1 MKPLRYS
8 APDDPNAFDWQE
20 TDEDPSE
27 PPTEDLLLENPFCIT
42 LPAEIILEIVRFA
55 ASDGLWTSMFDKER
69 TRWLQDLT
77 TLAKDWR
84 AAAQR
89 VLYSQVILHLLAP
102 DDLCETK
109 QIANLQYLEQH
120 PELAQYV
127 QMFYILSTKLDP
139 EKICRIPAVF
149 PNITFI
155 HLALPVWSVRMQPE
169 HITRMLASIPFIRSL
184 VLEYGDELD
193 YPPSAVPDFPPIGL
207 ASVKLI
213 GTGARLAHLVV
224 ALANSASASTLR
236 KLELGIHSANGKALK
251 AVVLW
256 TGAFEELRIL
266 RINLGGGQQYYNELI
281 DQGKLD
287 SMLVGRTPDHVK

>member
-1 MKPLRYS
+1 MEPSRYV
-8 APDDPNAFDWQE
+8 APVDPNAHDWWE
-20 TDEDPSE
+20 TDEDISE

-55 ASDGLWTSMFDKER
+55 ASDGLWTSIFVKER

-89 VLYSQVILHLLAP
+89 VLYSQVILHRLAHN
-102 DDLCETK
+102 DLSEAK
-109 QIANLQYLEQH
+109 QIAHLQYLEHH

-127 QMFYILSTKLDP
+127 QILDIMSSNLDP
-139 EKICRIPAVF
+139 EQVCRIPAVF
-149 PNITFI
+149 PNITFV
-155 HLALPVWSVRMQPE
+155 HLALPGWSVRMQPE
-169 HITRMLASIPFIRSL
+169 HITRMLASIPFIQSL
-184 VLEYGDELD
+184 VLEYGEQVD
-193 YPPSAVPDFPPIGL
+193 YPPSAAPDFPPIGL

-213 GTGARLAHLVV
+213 GSCARLAHLVV
-224 ALANSASASTLR
+224 ALAKSASASTLR